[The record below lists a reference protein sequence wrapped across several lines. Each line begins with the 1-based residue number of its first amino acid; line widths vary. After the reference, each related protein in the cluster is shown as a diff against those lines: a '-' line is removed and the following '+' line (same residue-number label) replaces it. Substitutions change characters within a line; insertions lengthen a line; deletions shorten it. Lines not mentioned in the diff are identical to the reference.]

1 MLVNAYKLQIV
12 NDVASFVDRFGLFG
26 VPYKPI
32 LTARRFQLG
41 SFPISIR
48 CTIRHSGLI
57 ERRFYNCSGLHA
69 AMYV

>member
-1 MLVNAYKLQIV
+1 MLMMLQ
-12 NDVASFVDRFGLFG
+12 VAQCFVDRFGLFG

-41 SFPISIR
+41 LFPISIR

-57 ERRFYNCSGLHA
+57 DRRFYNGSGLHA
-69 AMYV
+69 AMYHA